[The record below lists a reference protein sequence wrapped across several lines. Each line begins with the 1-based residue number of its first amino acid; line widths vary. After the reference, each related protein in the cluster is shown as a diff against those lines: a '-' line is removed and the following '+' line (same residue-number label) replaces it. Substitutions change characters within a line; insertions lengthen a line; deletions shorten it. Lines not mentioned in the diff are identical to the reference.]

1 MRYKVTVS
9 YDGSQFHGWQIQNDV
24 RTVQE
29 EIEKCISII
38 NKGASKIVGS
48 GRTDAQVHAR
58 GQVFH
63 FDGAHESMNAMNW
76 KKALSSLL
84 PNDILI
90 VDLVEVAEDFHARY
104 DARSKEYRYYINLK
118 EYNIFDRNYVLQVN
132 KALDIELM
140 KQAAKHFIGKH
151 DFTSFNSTGLDE
163 IECQVRTIYD
173 IIINASH
180 EILEIKIIGNG
191 FLRYMVRMIIGTLI
205 EIGQDKIDSSYVLE
219 KLENKEKGSV
229 PYRSAASALYLHSV
243 DYD

>member
-1 MRYKVTVS
+1 MRYKATVS
-9 YDGSQFHGWQIQNDV
+9 YDGSQFHGWQIQDDV

-29 EIEKCISII
+29 EIEKCISKI
-38 NKGASKIVGS
+38 NKSSSKIVGS

-63 FDGAHESMNAMNW
+63 FDSLHKSMTAKNW
-76 KKALSSLL
+76 KRALNSLL
-84 PNDILI
+84 PDDVLI
-90 VDLVEVAEDFHARY
+90 VEIEKVSDDFHARY
-104 DARSKEYRYYINLK
+104 DATRKEYRYYINLN
-118 EYNIFDRNYVLQVN
+118 EYNIFDRNYVLQIN
-132 KALDIELM
+132 ESLDIELM
-140 KQAAKHFIGKH
+140 KEAAKHFIGTH

-173 IIINASH
+173 ILIDASH

-205 EIGQDKIDSSYVLE
+205 ELGKHKIDSSYISK
-219 KLENKEKGSV
+219 KLDKKEKGIV

-243 DYD
+243 EYD